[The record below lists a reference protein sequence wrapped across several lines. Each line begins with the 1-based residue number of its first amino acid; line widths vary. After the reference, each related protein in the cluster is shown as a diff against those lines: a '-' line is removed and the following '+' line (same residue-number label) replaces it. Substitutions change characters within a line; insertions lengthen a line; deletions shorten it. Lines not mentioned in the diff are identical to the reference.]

1 MHNDGETNR
10 RDFLKGMAVAAGG
23 LAVAGR
29 VDKAFA
35 STLSARATQ
44 QAAAPNW
51 ASQIGLELWTVRDLT
66 ARDYAGTLEK
76 VAKIGYKEI
85 EAANGYGNMTPKQFR
100 ALLDR
105 LGLKMPSTHSGVT
118 VGTDAEM
125 EKQLAG
131 FRVMGIQYASLAEP
145 RPAGRAGGGGVIS
158 GRRGAAGRITAG
170 GRPAADTTRPSPAS
184 ERQALQQFAR
194 NSVQPRVAEEVKHE
208 AARYNRI
215 GELARKFGIKLLIHN
230 HTAEFVPCK
239 DSPDVP
245 YTILLNET
253 DPELVVFQMDI
264 GWAVVAGQNPV
275 GLFQKNPGRFVLWH
289 VKDVACLK
297 CLPALPD
304 QAGRMAEA
312 RLVPVGNGEV
322 DYGDIFKHADIAGM
336 KHFAIEQDSAAE
348 WGDSIAAARVSYEH
362 LRATLTSGSTA
373 ASAATPRPR

>member
-1 MHNDGETNR
+1 MTINGEPNESDTDR
-10 RDFLKGMAVAAGG
+10 REFLKGVALVAGG
-23 LAVAGR
+23 LALTGGVER
-29 VDKAFA
+29 AFA
-35 STLSARATQ
+35 STLSLGVPQ
-44 QAAAPNW
+44 QPAPTNW
-51 ASQIGLELWTVRDLT
+51 AGQIGLELWTVRDVI
-66 ARDYAGTLEK
+66 AKDYVGTLEK

-85 EAANGYGNMTPKQFR
+85 EPAGGYASMAPKQFR

-131 FRVMGIQYASLAEP
+131 FRVMGIQYSSLDEP
-145 RPAGRAGGGGVIS
+145 RAAGRGGASGGGGRLAA
-158 GRRGAAGRITAG
+158 GTAARRGVRAA
-170 GRPAADTTRPSPAS
+170 PAASSAATPAA
-184 ERQALQQFAR
+184 ERQAMQQFIRNMVQAR
-194 NSVQPRVAEEVKHE
+194 AAEEVKHE

-230 HTAEFVPCK
+230 HTAEFMPCK

-253 DPELVVFQMDI
+253 DPELVVFQLDI

-275 GLFQKNPGRFVLWH
+275 ELFTKYPGRFVLWH
-289 VKDVACLK
+289 VKDVAALK
-297 CLPALPD
+297 TLPALPD
-304 QAGRMAEA
+304 QGGRMAEA

-322 DYGDIFKHADIAGM
+322 DYGEIFKHADVAGM
-336 KHFAIEQDSAAE
+336 KHFVIEQDSAAD

-362 LRATLTSGSTA
+362 LRATLA
-373 ASAATPRPR
+373 RPA